1 MTACGRNAARRL
13 NKISAKKEPRL
24 GGVLRIG
31 SLSDGVFLCGNVG
44 SLEALRAFFYLKGD
58 RLTFAQGFETR
69 ALNRIEM
76 YEYILTTVRR
86 GNKTK
91 TFGFVKPLY
100 CTCSHITFYLKI
112 N

>member
-1 MTACGRNAARRL
+1 MRQ
-13 NKISAKKEPRL
+13 KKEPRR
-24 GGVLRIG
+24 GGVLRIDG
-31 SLSDGVFLCGNVG
+31 LSDADLLAGNVG
-44 SLEALRAFFYLKGD
+44 SLQTLGTFFYLKGD

-91 TFGFVKPLY
+91 TFGLVKPLY
-100 CTCSHITFYLKI
+100 CTCSHITFTLK

>member
-1 MTACGRNAARRL
+1 MMSC
-13 NKISAKKEPRL
+13 L
-24 GGVLRIG
+24 GG
-31 SLSDGVFLCGNVG
+31 NVNR
-44 SLEALRAFFYLKGD
+44 LETLGTLFYLKVD

-86 GNKTK
+86 SNKTK

-100 CTCSHITFYLKI
+100 CTCSHSTFYLNI

>member
-1 MTACGRNAARRL
+1 MNLNVQKKPRR
-13 NKISAKKEPRL
+13 

-31 SLSDGVFLCGNVG
+31 DLSDEVFLAGNVG
-44 SLEALRAFFYLKGD
+44 SLQTLGTFFYLKVD
-58 RLTFAQGFETR
+58 RLTFGQGFETR
-69 ALNRIEM
+69 ALNCIEM

-100 CTCSHITFYLKI
+100 CTCSHITFTYK
-112 N
+112 